1 MRQRFRP
8 KRKRLRGVYILPN
21 LFTSGN
27 LFCGFFSIVA
37 TFNGRFVHASIAI
50 LVAGVFDVLDG
61 KIARLSGANSR
72 FGIEYDSLADLISFG
87 VAPALLVF
95 SWALKPYGRVGWLA
109 AFLFLA
115 CGALRLARFNVQ
127 TVTLET
133 KSFTGLPIPAAAWM
147 IALTVLLYNRLESW
161 ITHEQ
166 VPLLVMIYLLAFLM
180 VSNIRYFSIKG
191 LDLFR
196 KKPFRSLVILILCI
210 IVVVAEPEITLF
222 SIFAIYVL
230 SGPANLLAIFWKRRI
245 AKRVSREQTT
255 PFPQ

>member
-1 MRQRFRP
+1 MKQEPTP
-8 KRKRLRGVYILPN
+8 KRRRLRGVYILPN

-27 LFCGFFSIVA
+27 LFCGFFAIVA
-37 TFNGRFVHASIAI
+37 TFNGRFIHASIAI
-50 LVAGVFDVLDG
+50 LAAGVFDVLDG

-87 VAPALLVF
+87 LAPALLVF

-127 TVTLET
+127 TVTLES
-133 KSFTGLPIPAAAWM
+133 KFFTGLPIPAAACV
-147 IALTVLLYNRLESW
+147 IALTVLLHHRLGFW
-161 ITHEQ
+161 NTPCQ
-166 VPLLVMIYLLAFLM
+166 VSLLVMIYFLAFLM
-180 VSNIRYFSIKG
+180 VSNIRYFGIKG

-196 KKPFRSLVILILCI
+196 RKPFRSLVILVLCI

-222 SIFAIYVL
+222 SIFALYVL
-230 SGPANLLAIFWKRRI
+230 SGPANLLALLWKRRM

-255 PFPQ
+255 TSH

>member
-1 MRQRFRP
+1 MKHEKVRNRR
-8 KRKRLRGVYILPN
+8 RLRGVYILPN

-27 LFCGFFSIVA
+27 LFCGFFATLA
-37 TFNGRFVHASIAI
+37 TFKGQFLHASIAI
-50 LVAGVFDVLDG
+50 LIAGVFDVLDG

-87 VAPALLVF
+87 LAPALLVY

-127 TVTLET
+127 TATLDN
-133 KSFTGLPIPAAAWM
+133 KFFKGLPIPAAAWM
-147 IALTVLLYNRLESW
+147 IALTVLLYHRLGFQV
-161 ITHEQ
+161 IQEQ
-166 VPLLVMIYLLAFLM
+166 ICILVMIYLLAFLM

-196 KKPFRSLVILILCI
+196 RKPFKSLVLLILCI
-210 IVVVAEPEITLF
+210 IIVVAEPEITLF
-222 SIFAIYVL
+222 SIFTLYVL
-230 SGPANLLAIFWKRRI
+230 SGPASLLVVLWRRRF
-245 AKRVSREQTT
+245 AKRVAQEQPT
-255 PFPQ
+255 PFRR